1 MTKKHVC
8 RQHKYQYE
16 KDDGYVEQTKDK
28 DGYMHVKLFDDFG
41 AEHDEL
47 VHMLVDRTFVPNP
60 NNYVNVLHI
69 DGNKSNNNAK
79 NLRWWGTAVS
89 PNVSDA
95 KLATS
100 PT

>member
-1 MTKKHVC
+1 
-8 RQHKYQYE
+8 
-16 KDDGYVEQTKDK
+16 
-28 DGYMHVKLFDDFG
+28 MHVKLFDDFG
-41 AEHDEL
+41 TEHDEL